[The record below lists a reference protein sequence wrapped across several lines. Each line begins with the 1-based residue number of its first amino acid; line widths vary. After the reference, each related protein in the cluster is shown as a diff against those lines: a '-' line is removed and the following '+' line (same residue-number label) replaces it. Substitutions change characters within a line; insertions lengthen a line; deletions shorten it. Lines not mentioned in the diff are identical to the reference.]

1 MGKAFV
7 KIGNLPAAPEP
18 TKSQHVILDEDVER
32 MLTNRA
38 TGRGHRKM
46 RCDLSKETR
55 I

>member
-1 MGKAFV
+1 MKAFV
-7 KIGNLPAAPEP
+7 KIGNLPDAPEP
-18 TKSQHVILDEDVER
+18 TKSQHVVLDADAEK

-46 RCDLSKETR
+46 RCDLSKNTR